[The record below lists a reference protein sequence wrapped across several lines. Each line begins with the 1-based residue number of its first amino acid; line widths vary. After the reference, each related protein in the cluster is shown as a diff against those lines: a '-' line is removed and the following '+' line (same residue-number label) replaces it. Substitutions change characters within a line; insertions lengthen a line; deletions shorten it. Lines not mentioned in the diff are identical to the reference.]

1 MPLQCWTRERND
13 GSQYINCKNNGG
25 AAPARTSNARVRRN
39 APLKPRPKP
48 PPPPNKPTGV
58 MAKKIAQKIKE
69 KEDNVKLVT
78 GMVAKQRKAAAKKK
92 IEDRKNTGIMGKKI
106 AEKVAQKK
114 QAAEVKQVVAKV
126 KAKKAEKD
134 FKQARADLKS
144 KVGSPDK
151 KATKEDFDEAKL
163 LIKLGLNK
171 LPPAKTEKNKKF
183 LSYLKENRPI
193 KIKQDPRKVGKSF
206 DRFQKYKS
214 AKTVVE
220 MIKKGGT
227 FYDLINDVE
236 KGIITVG
243 N

>member
-1 MPLQCWTRERND
+1 MPLQCWTRDRND
-13 GSQYINCKNNGG
+13 GTKYVNCKNNGREAG
-25 AAPARTSNARVRRN
+25 ATSRT
-39 APLKPRPKP
+39 
-48 PPPPNKPTGV
+48 NKPTGV
-58 MAKKIAQKIKE
+58 MAQKIDEKKKKKEIEQRIVKKVAQKKKE

-92 IEDRKNTGIMGKKI
+92 IEDKKKTGIMGKKI
-106 AEKVAQKK
+106 AEKVAAKK
-114 QAAEVKQVVAKV
+114 QAAEVKEIVAKV

-134 FKQARADLKS
+134 FKQARADLKG
-144 KVGSPDK
+144 KVGSPGK

-214 AKTVVE
+214 SKTVVE
-220 MIKKGGT
+220 MIKNGGT

-236 KGIITVG
+236 KGIITIG
-243 N
+243 SK